1 MAGATARKEKVII
14 TPKSRLTLSQDIS
27 KSHSLKRE
35 SMSASKVV
43 ASGIVEMDA
52 GATGGVSG
60 KRRRKRRRRRRRNR
74 KKKTNSQD
82 VAIAGKGLD
91 LAAKRGLLDPQD
103 GCPYVKTG
111 EDQSL
116 QSDGG
121 AGMAGAEG
129 VGPGFTLATPA
140 RKVRKQVSG
149 SIVCPNAVT
158 NDRSKKKRKATE
170 PAALPGT
177 TASGPRKRPRINFK
191 EIGNTETPSPRDIPF
206 DYVIRRRRKRPLAS
220 GTEGKPHQEGGDRI
234 QIQNQLIEE
243 CPKRMLEGESPTSG
257 SPIEAVS
264 YSTRYPGSPGLGPN
278 EAQLPVVPRSG
289 TLKSKSSVES
299 QNIAQSPQDSP
310 IKDHQRPGTAP
321 EKAVGK
327 VRGSRTN
334 QVHGQ
339 RSQARKRSVSLPPA
353 RHARTSPYFA
363 DPSPRPRTKS
373 SRTSP
378 YFPPEVKIK
387 AGSSVIS
394 WPGDDDPCYGLI
406 QEELRSNPVSCFHY
420 PLLQYLL
427 NCPSFSFSSPVC
439 S

>member
-1 MAGATARKEKVII
+1 MGGATARKEKVII
-14 TPKSRLTLSQDIS
+14 TPKSRLTPSQDIS

-43 ASGIVEMDA
+43 ASDIVGMDA
-52 GATGGVSG
+52 GATGGGSE
-60 KRRRKRRRRRRRNR
+60 KKRRKRRRRRRRNR
-74 KKKTNSQD
+74 KKKTNPQ
-82 VAIAGKGLD
+82 GLD

-103 GCPYVKTG
+103 GYPYFKTG

-121 AGMAGAEG
+121 TGMAGAEG

-158 NDRSKKKRKATE
+158 NDRSTKKRKATE

-191 EIGNTETPSPRDIPF
+191 EIGDTETPSPRDIPF
-206 DYVIRRRRKRPLAS
+206 DYVIRRRRKRPLPS
-220 GTEGKPHQEGGDRI
+220 GAEGKPPQEGDCI

-243 CPKRMLEGESPTSG
+243 RPKRMLEGESPTSG

-299 QNIAQSPQDSP
+299 QNIAQSPRDSP

-327 VRGSRTN
+327 VRGSRTH

-353 RHARTSPYFA
+353 RHARTSPYFTE
-363 DPSPRPRTKS
+363 PSPRPRTKS

-420 PLLQYLL
+420 LLLQYLL
-427 NCPSFSFSSPVC
+427 NCPSFSFSSLVC